1 MIRNITLAMLLCTQ
15 LGACASNM
23 SVSEASSKYVELG
36 MSSLEVSEIMGKPA
50 AISFGVDR
58 KKSWA
63 YHDLRS
69 DIRFARGQ
77 NRLSSMLSTGNFIY
91 ATEAQMR
98 LPKPPKFVVNFDDEN
113 SVESYAYLVKPPRA
127 ASAPTATVASVV
139 GMGIL

>member
-1 MIRNITLAMLLCTQ
+1 MIRNISLAMLLCTQ

-23 SVSEASSKYVELG
+23 SVSETSGKYVELG

-69 DIRFARGQ
+69 DIRFSRGQ

-113 SVESYAYLVKPPRA
+113 RVESYAYLVKPPRTA
-127 ASAPTATVASVV
+127 NAPTATVASVV